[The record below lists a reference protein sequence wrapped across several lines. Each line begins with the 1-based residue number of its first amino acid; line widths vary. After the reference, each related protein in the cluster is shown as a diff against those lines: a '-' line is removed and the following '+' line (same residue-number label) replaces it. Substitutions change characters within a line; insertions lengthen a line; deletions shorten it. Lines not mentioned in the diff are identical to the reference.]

1 MKDYVITISRQFG
14 CGAHEI
20 ATKLSEK
27 LSIPYYDKE
36 ILKRAAKDSGFD
48 KRLFVF
54 YDEKPTGSFLFNISA
69 DGYTTVTDTGITLE
83 DKIFQYQFDT
93 IRKLAEE
100 GSCIII
106 GRCSDYVLRDFPNL
120 LKIFLHANND
130 FRRERVINQYGISE
144 KSAAKEIKTTD
155 KKRARFHNFYS
166 EYKWGDACNYDLSID
181 VSRIGIDDTVEL
193 IADYINKKYA

>member
-48 KRLFVF
+48 ERLFVF

-155 KKRARFHNFYS
+155 KKGLVSTIFTVSTNGATP
-166 EYKWGDACNYDLSID
+166 GNYDLSID

>member
-48 KRLFVF
+48 ERLFVF
-54 YDEKPTGSFLFNISA
+54 YDEKPTGSLLFNISA

>member
-48 KRLFVF
+48 ERLFVF

-69 DGYTTVTDTGITLE
+69 DGYTTVTDTGIPLE

-181 VSRIGIDDTVEL
+181 VSRIGIDDTVDL

>member
-48 KRLFVF
+48 ERLFVF

-106 GRCSDYVLRDFPNL
+106 VRCSDYVLRDFPNL

>member
-48 KRLFVF
+48 ERLFVF

-181 VSRIGIDDTVEL
+181 VSRIGIDDTVDL